1 VKVLVTCPPMLGM
14 LDTFLPLFRERGL
27 EVVAA
32 EVSQQLSEEELLKCV
47 PEVEGWIIGDDPA
60 TRAVFEAGERGRLR
74 AAVKWGVGVDNVDF
88 DAARDL
94 GIPVVNTPGM
104 FGAEV
109 ADVALGYLIGLS
121 RELFEIDRAVRAGD
135 WAKPCGR
142 SLAGKRVALVGF
154 GDIGRAL
161 ARRLLAL
168 EMQVVAY
175 DPVLAGPAG
184 HAMPAGLQAVE
195 VASWPQGI
203 EEADFL
209 VFTCALTGAN
219 RHMLNSAVLDRSK
232 LGLCVVNVSRGPLID
247 ESALAEALEL
257 GRVRAAA
264 LDVFEEEPLPGASRL
279 RELGGRVVFGSH
291 NGSNTEEAVV
301 RASHRAIDLL
311 CGFLGVSPEAQTG
324 SDEGSGEGA

>member
-1 VKVLVTCPPMLGM
+1 MKVLVTCPPMLGM
-14 LDTFLPLFRERGL
+14 LDVFVPRFRESGI

-60 TRAVFEAGERGRLR
+60 TRAVFEAGQRGHLR

-94 GIPVVNTPGM
+94 GIPVANTPGM

-121 RELFEIDRAVRAGD
+121 RELFAIDRAVRGGD
-135 WAKPCGR
+135 WAKPRGR

-168 EMQVVAY
+168 EMQVAAY
-175 DPVLAGPAG
+175 DPVFEAPSGYS
-184 HAMPAGLQAVE
+184 MPVGLEAVE

-203 EEADFL
+203 EQADFL
-209 VFTCALTGAN
+209 VFTCALTSAN
-219 RHMLNSAVLDRSK
+219 RHMLDAAVLDRSK
-232 LGLCVVNVSRGPLID
+232 PGLCVVNVSRGPLID
-247 ESALAEALEL
+247 EPALAEALEL

-264 LDVFEEEPLPGASRL
+264 LDVFEEEPLACASPL
-279 RELGGRVVFGSH
+279 RELGARVVFGSH
-291 NGSNTEEAVV
+291 NASNTEEAVL
-301 RASHRAIDLL
+301 RASYRAIDLL
-311 CGFLGVSPEAQTG
+311 CGFLGVGPEARASAG
-324 SDEGSGEGA
+324 ERSGDRR

>member
-1 VKVLVTCPPMLGM
+1 MRVLVTCPPMLGM
-14 LDTFLPLFRERGL
+14 LDAFLPLFRERGL

-32 EVSQQLSEEELLKCV
+32 EVSQTLSEEELLKCV

-60 TRAVFEAGERGRLR
+60 TRAVFEAGQRGRLR

-94 GIPVVNTPGM
+94 GIPVANTPGM

-121 RELFEIDRAVRAGD
+121 RELFSIDRAVRSGD
-135 WAKPCGR
+135 WAKPRGR
-142 SLAGKRVALVGF
+142 SLAGKRAALVGF

-168 EMQVVAY
+168 EMQVTAY
-175 DPVLAGPAG
+175 DPVFAALRGY
-184 HAMPAGLQAVE
+184 AMPVGLESVD
-195 VASWPQGI
+195 VADWPEGI

-209 VFTCALTGAN
+209 LLTCALTDEN
-219 RHMLNSAVLDRSK
+219 RHMLDAAVLDRAK
-232 LGLCVVNVSRGPLID
+232 PGLCVVNVSRGPLID
-247 ESALAEALEL
+247 ECALAEALEL

-264 LDVFEEEPLPGASRL
+264 LDVFEEEPLPGPSPL
-279 RELGGRVVFGSH
+279 RELGCRVVFGSH
-291 NGSNTEEAVV
+291 NASNTEEAVL
-301 RASHRAIDLL
+301 RASHRAIELL
-311 CGFLGVSPEAQTG
+311 CGFLGLDPEAEAHAG
-324 SDEGSGEGA
+324 KGGGEEP